1 MQKKRVCKG
10 LKGFAVKFEKY
21 SLVIGS
27 VAGIVLSLGIA
38 GTNFLLYRTI
48 SRQQELERQLFELRD
63 QHLEVRDKIG
73 VADTQVVERIV
84 GTAQQL
90 WRPVQE
96 KVKDTVVQV
105 FSQITEYDFLQPYKT
120 PGQTTAF
127 GSGFFIS
134 DTGDLIT
141 NSHVVDQAKA
151 VWIQI
156 PSLGKRIIDVEIIGI
171 SPERDLAL
179 LRLKPE
185 SLALVRSVLG
195 SVPFLPL
202 GDSDLV
208 RRSDEVM
215 ALGYPLGQ
223 QSLKST
229 TGVVSGQEQHFIQI
243 SAPLNPGNSGG
254 PLLNI
259 KGEVIGINSAIIP
272 GAQNV
277 GYMIPINDL
286 KIVRDDLAKI
296 KLLRKPFLGV
306 LFNNASDSLT
316 EYLGNPQPGGCYV
329 VEVVRG
335 STLDKAGIK
344 AGDMI
349 YEINGHRIDIFGEM
363 SVSWSEDKISLIDY
377 VGRLSVGQKVNLVIY
392 RHGKRMEMK
401 VTFGQGEVPAIR
413 RIYPGYE
420 EIDYEVFGGMVI
432 MELSLNHINILGP
445 NAPGLARFAELKQQ
459 AQKTLVVTHIFPT
472 SQIARERTLS
482 VGATLNEVNGVEV
495 HTLADF
501 RNAVITHG
509 LEKYFTIRASDNV
522 TRATDNVFVSIAME
536 KIVDEELQMAR
547 DYHYP
552 VSKLSEQLILAAGKQ
567 PKGPHI
573 ELPKTGNSEPKAIA

>member
-1 MQKKRVCKG
+1 MNLDTRSLLLGACAGAG
-10 LKGFAVKFEKY
+10 L
-21 SLVIGS
+21 LVG
-27 VAGIVLSLGIA
+27 AGGTSFFVYRLSQ
-38 GTNFLLYRTI
+38 
-48 SRQQELERQLFELRD
+48 RQQELENQLFKMRD
-63 QHLEVRDKIG
+63 AQLEVRDKMS
-73 VADTQVVERIV
+73 VADSQVERV
-84 GTAQQL
+84 VSNAQQL

-105 FSQITEYDFLQPYKT
+105 FSQITEFDFLQPYKT
-120 PGQTTAF
+120 PGQSSAY

-156 PSLGKRIIDVEIIGI
+156 PSLGKRIIDVEIVGI

-179 LRLKPE
+179 LRLTPA
-185 SLALVRSVLG
+185 SLELVRSLLG
-195 SVPFLPL
+195 SIPYLPL
-202 GDSDLV
+202 GDSDAV

-254 PLLNI
+254 PLLNTH
-259 KGEVIGINSAIIP
+259 GEVIGINSAIIP

-316 EYLGNPQPGGCYV
+316 DYLGNPQPGGCYV
-329 VEVVRG
+329 VEVVHG
-335 STLDKAGIK
+335 STLYNAGIK

-349 YEINGHRIDIFGEM
+349 YEINGHRIDIFGDM
-363 SVSWSEDKISLIDY
+363 TVDWSEDKISLIDY
-377 VGRLSVGQKVNLVIY
+377 VGRLSIGQKVSMVVY
-392 RHGKRMEMK
+392 RHGKRMAVN

-413 RIYPGYE
+413 RVYPGYE

-445 NAPGLARFAELKQQ
+445 NAPGLARFAELKKQGQ
-459 AQKTLVVTHIFPT
+459 TALVVTHIFPT
-472 SQIARERTLS
+472 SRIARERTLAI
-482 VGATLNEVNGVEV
+482 GATLNEVNDTVV
-495 HTLADF
+495 NTLADF
-501 RNAVITHG
+501 RNVITKTAHNRY
-509 LEKYFTIRASDNV
+509 LTIRASDNV
-522 TRATDNVFVSIAME
+522 TRATDNVFVSVPME
-536 KIVDEELQMAR
+536 KILDEELQLSS

-552 VSKLSEQLILAAGKQ
+552 ISKLSKQLLVAAGKNQ
-567 PKGPHI
+567 APRI
-573 ELPKTGNSEPKAIA
+573 ELPQTGVSVSAAQVAA

>member
-1 MQKKRVCKG
+1 MNLDTRLLMLGACAGVG
-10 LKGFAVKFEKY
+10 LLVGAGCTGFFVY
-21 SLVIGS
+21 R
-27 VAGIVLSLGIA
+27 LSQ
-38 GTNFLLYRTI
+38 
-48 SRQQELERQLFELRD
+48 RQQELESQLFKMRD
-63 QHLEVRDKIG
+63 AQLEVRDKMG
-73 VADTQVVERIV
+73 VSDTQVVERV
-84 GTAQQL
+84 VSNAQQL

-105 FSQITEYDFLQPYKT
+105 FSQITEFDFLQPYKT
-120 PGQTTAF
+120 PGQSSAY

-156 PSLGKRIIDVEIIGI
+156 PSLGKRIIDVEIVGI

-179 LRLKPE
+179 LRLTPASVE
-185 SLALVRSVLG
+185 LVCSLLG
-195 SVPFLPL
+195 SIPYLPL
-202 GDSDLV
+202 GDSDAV

-254 PLLNI
+254 PLLNTR
-259 KGEVIGINSAIIP
+259 GQVIGINSAIIP

-316 EYLGNPQPGGCYV
+316 DYLGNPQPGGCYV
-329 VEVVRG
+329 VEVVHG
-335 STLDKAGIK
+335 STLYKAGIK

-349 YEINGHRIDIFGEM
+349 YEINGHCIDIFGDM
-363 SVSWSEDKISLIDY
+363 TVDWSEDKISLIDY
-377 VGRLSVGQKVNLVIY
+377 VGRLSIGQKVSMVVY
-392 RHGKRMEMK
+392 RHGKRMAVN

-413 RIYPGYE
+413 RVYPGYE

-445 NAPGLARFAELKQQ
+445 NAPGLARFAELKKQGQ
-459 AQKTLVVTHIFPT
+459 TALVVTHIFPT
-472 SQIARERTLS
+472 SQIARERTLAI
-482 VGATLNEVNGVEV
+482 GATLNEVNDTPVN
-495 HTLADF
+495 TLAEF
-501 RNAVITHG
+501 RNVITKTAHN
-509 LEKYFTIRASDNV
+509 KYLTIRASDNV
-522 TRATDNVFVSIAME
+522 TRATDNVFVSVPMD
-536 KIVDEELQMAR
+536 KILDEELQLSS

-552 VSKLSEQLILAAGKQ
+552 ISKLSNQLLIAAGKNKA
-567 PKGPHI
+567 PRI
-573 ELPKTGNSEPKAIA
+573 ELPQTGAPVQIAQVAA

>member
-1 MQKKRVCKG
+1 MNLDMR
-10 LKGFAVKFEKY
+10 
-21 SLVIGS
+21 SLVLG
-27 VAGIVLSLGIA
+27 AGA
-38 GTNFLLYRTI
+38 GVFLLAGFGGAGFFVYRL
-48 SRQQELERQLFELRD
+48 SERQQELENQLFKMRD
-63 QHLEVRDKIG
+63 EQLEVRDKIG
-73 VADTQVVERIV
+73 VSDSHVVERVISN
-84 GTAQQL
+84 AQQL

-105 FSQITEYDFLQPYKT
+105 FSQITEFDFVQPYKT
-120 PGQTTAF
+120 PGQSSAY

-141 NSHVVDQAKA
+141 NSHVVDQARA

-156 PSLGKRIIDVEIIGI
+156 PSLGKRIIDVEIVGI

-179 LRLKPE
+179 LRLTPKIPY
-185 SLALVRSVLG
+185 
-195 SVPFLPL
+195 LPL
-202 GDSDLV
+202 GDSDAV

-254 PLLNI
+254 PLLNSR
-259 KGEVIGINSAIIP
+259 GEVIGINSAIIP
-272 GAQNV
+272 GAQSV

-306 LFNNASDSLT
+306 LFNNASESLT
-316 EYLGNPQPGGCYV
+316 DYLGNPQPGGCYV
-329 VEVVRG
+329 VEVVHG
-335 STLDKAGIK
+335 STLAKAGIK

-349 YEINGHRIDIFGEM
+349 YEINGHRIDIFGDM
-363 SVSWSEDKISLIDY
+363 SVAWSEDKISLIDY
-377 VGRLSVGQKVNLVIY
+377 VGRLSIGQKVSMVVY
-392 RHGKRMEMK
+392 RHGKRLAVN

-432 MELSLNHINILGP
+432 MELSLNHINILGS
-445 NAPGLARFAELKQQ
+445 NAPGLARFAELKKQGQ
-459 AQKTLVVTHIFPT
+459 TTLVVTHIFPT
-472 SQIARERTLS
+472 SQIARERTLA
-482 VGATLNEVNGVEV
+482 VGATLNEVNGTEV
-495 HTLADF
+495 HSLTDF
-501 RNAVITHG
+501 RNAIIKTA
-509 LEKYFTIRASDNV
+509 ENKYFT
-522 TRATDNVFVSIAME
+522 VS
-536 KIVDEELQMAR
+536 
-547 DYHYP
+547 
-552 VSKLSEQLILAAGKQ
+552 
-567 PKGPHI
+567 
-573 ELPKTGNSEPKAIA
+573 

>member
-1 MQKKRVCKG
+1 MK
-10 LKGFAVKFEKY
+10 LKKY
-21 SLVIGS
+21 SRVLGAAGGVLVLGVISGAS
-27 VAGIVLSLGIA
+27 VM
-38 GTNFLLYRTI
+38 FYRLAQ
-48 SRQQELERQLFELRD
+48 RQQDLEQQLFKMRD
-63 QHLEVRDKIG
+63 EQLEVRDKIG
-73 VADTQVVERIV
+73 VSDAQVVERVI
-84 GTAQQL
+84 GNAQQL

-96 KVKDTVVQV
+96 KVKDTVIQV
-105 FSQITEYDFLQPYKT
+105 FSQITEFDFLQPYKT
-120 PGQTTAF
+120 PGQASAY

-156 PSLGKRIIDVEIIGI
+156 PSLGKRIIDVDIVGI

-179 LRLKPE
+179 LRLTPK
-185 SLALVRSVLG
+185 SLEVVRAALG
-195 SVPFLPL
+195 AVPFLPL

-254 PLLNI
+254 PLLNT

-296 KLLRKPFLGV
+296 RLLRKPFLGV
-306 LFNNASDSLT
+306 LFNNASDCLT

-329 VEVVRG
+329 VEVVPG
-335 STLDKAGIK
+335 STLYKAGIK

-377 VGRLSVGQKVNLVIY
+377 VGRLSVGQKVSMVVY
-392 RHGKRMEMK
+392 RHGKRIAVNVM
-401 VTFGQGEVPAIR
+401 FGQSEVPAIR

-420 EIDYEVFGGMVI
+420 EIDYEVFAGMVV
-432 MELSLNHINILGP
+432 MELSLNHINLLGP

-459 AQKTLVVTHIFPT
+459 GQTTLVVTHIFPT
-472 SQIARERTLS
+472 SQIARERTLAI
-482 VGATLNEVNGVEV
+482 GATLNEVNGMEV

-501 RNAVITHG
+501 RNTITQHG
-509 LEKYFTIRASDNV
+509 HDKYLTLRVSDNV
-522 TRATDNVFVSIAME
+522 TRATDNVFISVALE
-536 KIVDEELQMAR
+536 KILDEELQLAN

-552 VSKLSEQLILAAGKQ
+552 VSKLSNQLLVAAGKNQ
-567 PKGPHI
+567 GPHI
-573 ELPKTGNSEPKAIA
+573 ELPKTGDAPQTGESVPAA

>member
-1 MQKKRVCKG
+1 MNLDTRSLMLGACAGVG
-10 LKGFAVKFEKY
+10 LLVGAGGTGFFVY
-21 SLVIGS
+21 R
-27 VAGIVLSLGIA
+27 LSQ
-38 GTNFLLYRTI
+38 
-48 SRQQELERQLFELRD
+48 RQQELESQLFKMRD
-63 QHLEVRDKIG
+63 AQLEVRDKMN
-73 VADTQVVERIV
+73 VADAQVVERV
-84 GTAQQL
+84 VSNAQQL

-105 FSQITEYDFLQPYKT
+105 FSQITEFDFLQPYKT
-120 PGQTTAF
+120 PGQSSAY

-156 PSLGKRIIDVEIIGI
+156 PSLGKRIIDVEIVGI

-179 LRLKPE
+179 LRLTPA
-185 SLALVRSVLG
+185 SLELVRSLLG
-195 SVPFLPL
+195 SIPYLPL
-202 GDSDLV
+202 GDSDAV

-254 PLLNI
+254 PLLNTR
-259 KGEVIGINSAIIP
+259 GEVIGINSAIIP

-316 EYLGNPQPGGCYV
+316 DYLGNPQPGGCYV
-329 VEVVRG
+329 VEVVHG
-335 STLDKAGIK
+335 STLYNAGIK

-349 YEINGHRIDIFGEM
+349 YEINGHRIDIFGDM
-363 SVSWSEDKISLIDY
+363 TVDWSEDKISLIDY
-377 VGRLSVGQKVNLVIY
+377 VGRLSIGQKVSMVVY
-392 RHGKRMEMK
+392 RHGKRMAVNVM
-401 VTFGQGEVPAIR
+401 FGQGEVPAIR
-413 RIYPGYE
+413 RVYPGYE

-432 MELSLNHINILGP
+432 MELSLNHINLLGP
-445 NAPGLARFAELKQQ
+445 NAPGLARFAELKKQGQ
-459 AQKTLVVTHIFPT
+459 TALVVTHIFPT
-472 SQIARERTLS
+472 SQIARERTLAI
-482 VGATLNEVNGVEV
+482 GATLNEVNDTSVN
-495 HTLADF
+495 TLAEF
-501 RNAVITHG
+501 RNVITKTAHN
-509 LEKYFTIRASDNV
+509 KYLTIRASDNV
-522 TRATDNVFVSIAME
+522 TRATDNVFVSVPMD
-536 KIVDEELQMAR
+536 KILDEELQLSS

-552 VSKLSEQLILAAGKQ
+552 ISKLSNQLLVAAGKNKA
-567 PKGPHI
+567 PRI
-573 ELPKTGNSEPKAIA
+573 ELPQTGNSVPVAQTTT